1 MWWETE
7 GIGGGRVGRQ
17 GEKAPVDEWGAAQ
30 GPIQPP
36 VGRAGMGRGWGYFW
50 AARMERDWLTFT
62 MTIMRRPP
70 VSRKVGQKR
79 EKRRVW
85 GP

>member
-1 MWWETE
+1 
-7 GIGGGRVGRQ
+7 
-17 GEKAPVDEWGAAQ
+17 
-30 GPIQPP
+30 
-36 VGRAGMGRGWGYFW
+36 
-50 AARMERDWLTFT
+50 MERDWLIFT
-62 MTIMRRPP
+62 MAIMRRPP